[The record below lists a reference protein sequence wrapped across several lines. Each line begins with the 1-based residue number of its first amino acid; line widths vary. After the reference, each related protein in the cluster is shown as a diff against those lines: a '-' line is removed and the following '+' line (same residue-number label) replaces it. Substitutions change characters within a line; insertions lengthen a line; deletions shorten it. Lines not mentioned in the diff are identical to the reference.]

1 MFAESIFSRL
11 ARIYPNEINLLNTS
25 YRLNKSLMKIPN
37 TLFYDNLLQSATTT
51 QEDYTRYKGN
61 HHAEILNSEPHKL
74 ILHNVFDANGRS
86 PHEAKLVAELVSDS
100 AASSKSLVVIFEPKE
115 QQAAL
120 SVQAEAIAAGYLVRL
135 EPTPK
140 KLNTLLDSLKD
151 QGMAEFAVLEEPK
164 NGFQGLKIKP
174 IG

>member
-1 MFAESIFSRL
+1 MVGKWLGTEVAAVGVSIGFER
-11 ARIYPNEINLLNTS
+11 
-25 YRLNKSLMKIPN
+25 
-37 TLFYDNLLQSATTT
+37 
-51 QEDYTRYKGN
+51 
-61 HHAEILNSEPHKL
+61 
-74 ILHNVFDANGRS
+74 
-86 PHEAKLVAELVSDS
+86 VAELVSGSS
-100 AASSKSLVVIFEPKE
+100 ARSKSLVLIFEPNQ

-120 SVQAEAIAAGYLVRL
+120 SVQSEAIAAGYLVRL

>member
-1 MFAESIFSRL
+1 MVGKWLGTKVAAVGVSIGFER
-11 ARIYPNEINLLNTS
+11 
-25 YRLNKSLMKIPN
+25 
-37 TLFYDNLLQSATTT
+37 
-51 QEDYTRYKGN
+51 
-61 HHAEILNSEPHKL
+61 
-74 ILHNVFDANGRS
+74 
-86 PHEAKLVAELVSDS
+86 VAELVSDS
-100 AASSKSLVVIFEPKE
+100 PASSKSLVVIFEPAD

-120 SVQAEAIAAGYLVRL
+120 SIQAEAIAAGHLVRL

-140 KLNTLLDSLKD
+140 KLNVLLDSLKD